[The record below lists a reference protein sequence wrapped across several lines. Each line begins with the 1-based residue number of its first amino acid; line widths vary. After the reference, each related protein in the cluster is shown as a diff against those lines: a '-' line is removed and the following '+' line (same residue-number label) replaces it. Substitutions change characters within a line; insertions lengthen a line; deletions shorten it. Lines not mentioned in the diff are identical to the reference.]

1 MQENFKKKIDSALDT
16 TIEAQVL
23 TVVAKQLACD
33 VQLIDPATSF
43 TELGADELDSIEM
56 IMRFEEQFGL
66 EIHDEDAEQ
75 LTSVLAVTNYVTQRC
90 AQ

>member
-1 MQENFKKKIDSALDT
+1 MSENLVFKTEQEKKIA
-16 TIEAQVL
+16 AQVISIL
-23 TVVAKQLACD
+23 AKQLERDEQA
-33 VQLIDPATSF
+33 INPAVSF

-75 LTSVLAVTNYVTQRC
+75 LTSVFAVTQYVAARC
-90 AQ
+90 A